1 MASQVSVKLVLKA
14 DKKEKIDGFPIYARI
29 TYERKTSYF
38 STGIHYHQKEWDD
51 NIGQPKN
58 QITEK
63 ASQLR
68 GVYDK
73 VLDIIKHL
81 QQDQLPISAKSIKL
95 RYTAKTPS
103 KGITVIEYF
112 NQFIDHIAR
121 DTNNYG
127 KATVNHYRT
136 TLRHLTNFLKSSQH
150 FHTEI
155 TLPEVKYK
163 MLKQFQDFLV
173 NVENWNI
180 DKSKLSFNTAMKYH
194 KKFKCVLQEAYK
206 DELINRNPY
215 QHFTISE
222 IHASEKEILSLGEI
236 KKLEQADF
244 SDNPRYDRARDLYLF
259 SLLCACRPSEALKL
273 TIEHLDIKE
282 GTWYVTFMPSK
293 TSKLGV
299 KKRLSLPPRAVKIL
313 KKYQSESAITGML
326 LPKWNYNSL
335 REQLHKVIEEL
346 EINKKI
352 TPGSA
357 RRGISTLMRANGVP
371 LENIQTLNGHKDIRT
386 TYKYYAMQT
395 DGEFKR
401 IAERIEDLLQ

>member
-1 MASQVSVKLVLKA
+1 MASQVSVKLILKT
-14 DKKEKIDGFPIYARI
+14 DKKEKIDGFPVYARI

-38 STGIHYHQKEWDD
+38 STGIHYRQKEWDD

-58 QITEK
+58 QVTDK
-63 ASQLR
+63 ASNLR
-68 GVYDK
+68 SVYDK
-73 VLDIIKHL
+73 VLDIVKRL
-81 QQDQLPISAKSIKL
+81 QQEELPISAKSIKL
-95 RYTAKTPS
+95 RYGANTPS
-103 KGITVIEYF
+103 HGITLTEYF
-112 NQFIDHIAR
+112 NQFIEHIDR

-136 TLRHLTNFLKSSQH
+136 TLRHLTNFLKRSNH
-150 FHTEI
+150 YHTEI
-155 TLPEVKYK
+155 TIPEVKYK
-163 MLKQFQDFLV
+163 LLKQFQDYLV
-173 NVENWNI
+173 NVEDWNI
-180 DKSKLSFNTAMKYH
+180 EKSKLSFNTAMKYH

-222 IHASEKEILSLGEI
+222 IHASEKEILSLDEI

-244 SDNPRYDRARDLYLF
+244 SHNPRYDRARDLYLF
-259 SLLCACRPSEALKL
+259 SLLCACRPSEALQL
-273 TIEHLDIKE
+273 TKENLEIKDD
-282 GTWYVTFMPSK
+282 TWYVTFMPSK

-299 KKRLSLPPRAVKIL
+299 KKRLSLPPRAIKIL
-313 KKYQSESAITGML
+313 KKYHQESIITGML

-346 EINKKI
+346 EINKNI

-386 TYKYYAMQT
+386 THKYYAMQT